1 MASPAGSGGGGDLSI
16 QMPATAAKPP
26 EKSLNCFVRVIA
38 TMELVGNALGTLASL
53 WGSLILIG
61 GYRNSLELV
70 DFWIATVM
78 IFIEAFRCAHRSTQI
93 KALPFQV

>member
-1 MASPAGSGGGGDLSI
+1 MASSAGSGGGGDLSI
-16 QMPATAAKPP
+16 QMPATAAKP
-26 EKSLNCFVRVIA
+26 EKSLNCFVRVLA